1 MISNLID
8 DIQEMEI
15 QVDLVINSNENK
27 IVIEHYK
34 QISLI
39 LDKCDERLDEMLRHK
54 CALLNIMTAV
64 KKFFPTDFFSDFEIK
79 LEVLNNTFCALSEEW
94 TEKDHLIS
102 QSSSLSIA
110 RDRMSDVKELQ
121 STIQNMIWTKWVQDQ
136 RNTFHEPQE
145 LIETQKDIPHLSVI
159 YQNYMQT
166 LEKFNTSVRI
176 IPSSTDIPDEIISY
190 AKKLQKLR
198 EQMEFNLPTSVQRF
212 YEELNKGYGHS
223 KTAPLS
229 LLTKEVFEWLSEKN
243 ELANFVVKRR

>member
-1 MISNLID
+1 MISNLLD

-15 QVDLVINSNENK
+15 QVDLVIGSNENK

-39 LDKCDERLDEMLRHK
+39 LDQCDDRLGEMLRHK
-54 CALLNIMTAV
+54 WALLNIITAV
-64 KKFFPTDFFSDFEIK
+64 KEFFPTDFFSDFKIK
-79 LEVLNNTFCALSEEW
+79 LEALNITFNALSEEW

-102 QSSSLSIA
+102 QSNSLSIA
-110 RDRMSDVKELQ
+110 RDRVNDVKELQ
-121 STIQNMIWTKWVQDQ
+121 STIHNTIWAKWTQDQ

-145 LIETQKDIPHLSVI
+145 LINTQKDIPRLSVI

-166 LEKFNTSVRI
+166 LEKFNKSVGT
-176 IPSSTDIPDEIISY
+176 IPSSKDIPDEIMSY
-190 AKKLQKLR
+190 AKELQKLR

-229 LLTKEVFEWLSEKN
+229 LLTEEVFEWLSEKN